1 MNIPKQPINQ
11 RILKYLITVLIV
23 AGSIWS
29 ASGLEITPERFL
41 TAPSKVWILVTAMFP
56 LDLSQE
62 AIDRIVPKVGESLFI
77 AWAGTVIGAIFSF
90 CLLYTSPS
98 PRDWTIS
105 RMPSSA

>member
-23 AGSIWS
+23 VGSIWS

-62 AIDRIVPKVGESLFI
+62 AIDRIVPKSRRIPFH
-77 AWAGTVIGAIFSF
+77 
-90 CLLYTSPS
+90 CLGWNCY
-98 PRDWTIS
+98 WCNI
-105 RMPSSA
+105 